1 MKGLLVDRARYELA
15 LFQIDVKDAIVP
27 FELAGSGQS
36 FFENAG
42 RSTHRGLET
51 ALSMELLPGLT
62 GSATYTWSD
71 FTFDEFRG
79 VDGEV
84 FDGNRIPGIP
94 EHLFNIDLA
103 WSHSSGFYAGWDLLY
118 AGSFYAD
125 NANEVETGDYLVSN
139 LRAGY
144 RRAGEHWEISPF
156 VGVNNLFDEK
166 YIGNVRLNASF
177 GRYYEPAPERNV
189 YAGVLVRYGF

>member
-1 MKGLLVDRARYELA
+1 
-15 LFQIDVKDAIVP
+15 
-27 FELAGSGQS
+27 
-36 FFENAG
+36 
-42 RSTHRGLET
+42 
-51 ALSMELLPGLT
+51 MELLPGLT

-84 FDGNRIPGIP
+84 FSGNRIPGIP
-94 EHLFNIDLA
+94 EHLINIDLA
-103 WSHSSGFYAGWDLLY
+103 WSHSSGFYAGWDLLH

-177 GRYYEPAPERNV
+177 GRYYEPAPERNAYV
-189 YAGVLVRYGF
+189 GVLLRYNL